1 MLSCH
6 GPTTATLR
14 YTLDHLGLLFVLFAY
29 NKEEAICS
37 GDYHYVYITRTQ
49 KANFQRIR
57 LKWGRM
63 RVRFHD
69 SMSGQNIT
77 NALDESGIINVS
89 RKAQKL
95 KLSKM

>member
-1 MLSCH
+1 
-6 GPTTATLR
+6 
-14 YTLDHLGLLFVLFAY
+14 LFVLFAY
-29 NKEEAICS
+29 NKEEAIFS
-37 GDYHYVYITRTQ
+37 GDYHNVYITRTQ

-69 SMSGQNIT
+69 SMSGQNIAK
-77 NALDESGIINVS
+77 ALDESGIINSS